1 MPPGTA
7 QASLTRHHADT
18 AAAIYASYCE
28 RGDVM
33 GWRMMRCILVC
44 LSVLALPSAGWPSD
58 ACMALERWIDG
69 QAPDMAGM
77 VPGQCSMQIHPDAQV
92 CRWDFAYRA
101 EEAQA
106 AFDAMS
112 GALATCAE
120 PSGALTED
128 QPVNHPDS
136 YALHR
141 YVLEGREVALSL
153 KDKAALGKSL
163 IFLRV
168 TAPPPQ

>member
-1 MPPGTA
+1 MQRIA
-7 QASLTRHHADT
+7 
-18 AAAIYASYCE
+18 
-28 RGDVM
+28 V
-33 GWRMMRCILVC
+33 V
-44 LSVLALPSAGWPSD
+44 LSVLALPSVGWTAGS
-58 ACMALERWIDG
+58 CVALERWLDE
-69 QAPDMAGM
+69 QAPHMAGM
-77 VPGQCSMQIHPDAQV
+77 GPGQCSVQIHPDAQV

-101 EEAQA
+101 EEAQV

-112 GALATCAE
+112 GALATCAG

-141 YVLEGREVALSL
+141 YMLQGREVALSL

-168 TAPPPQ
+168 TASAPQ